1 MRAHVVWASLCLAGC
16 GASSGDDASAGGG
29 AGGAG
34 GSGGSVASGG
44 TWPGTGGAATG
55 GSGGTSALV
64 CDPHFSFEP
73 APPVQAGTAFVAKYT
88 DSSPYAYVDL
98 SVSGPGAP
106 QAAFKDVLQD
116 GGNYTWRY
124 DISGHGA
131 GVLSF
136 EFRKDVNGGS
146 SGALLGSCQ
155 LASQG
160 SGGSG
165 GTSSGGGG
173 TSSGGGGTS
182 SGGTGS
188 GGTAGNFVPAC
199 PSTCPAAG
207 LSSYPSSTTVGAPTT
222 DHPPPQHGDLNIKNR
237 GWEPCSKVDCG
248 KNTIGFVYY
257 PPDSVGVDPKAPRL
271 HTLFTP
277 AGQPFAANYR
287 MYDWNWSCG
296 QHGCKGGLSSMPWP
310 VTAVTFKTTAGQP
323 LKLPQSGY
331 QIAPGGLQARALFVD
346 GNSIT
351 LKYTGEDNV
360 VVGYTISIVGICP
373 APALRSKYDADDA
386 AGRKQLPALAGGDV
400 LGTACSSQTF
410 VTVRDSGAFMDPR
423 SETDWWQGH
432 P

>member
-1 MRAHVVWASLCLAGC
+1 MRPHWVWASLCLVAC
-16 GASSGDDASAGGG
+16 SSANSEDDATTGG
-29 AGGAG
+29 AGGVS

-44 TWPGTGGAATG
+44 TWPGTGAAPSG
-55 GSGGTSALV
+55 GSGGTAALV

-73 APPVQAGTAFVAKYT
+73 APPVQAGAAFVAKYT
-88 DSSPYAYVDL
+88 DTSPFANIDL
-98 SVSGPGAP
+98 KVTGPGSP
-106 QAAFKDVLQD
+106 QAAFKDVAQD

-124 DISGHGA
+124 DVSGHGS

-136 EFRKDVNGGS
+136 EFRKDVSGGS
-146 SGALLGSCQ
+146 PGTLLGSCQ
-155 LASQG
+155 IASQG

-173 TSSGGGGTS
+173 TGSGGGGTGGS
-182 SGGTGS
+182 ST
-188 GGTAGNFVPAC
+188 GNFAPAC
-199 PSTCPAAG
+199 PATCPSAG
-207 LSSYPSSTTVGAPTT
+207 LGAYPSSSTVGAPTT

-237 GWEPCSKVDCG
+237 GWEPCTKVDCG
-248 KNTIGFVYY
+248 NNKIGFVYY
-257 PPDSVGVDPKAPRL
+257 PPDSVGVDAKAPRL
-271 HTLFTP
+271 HTLFDP
-277 AGQPFAANYR
+277 AGQPFAANFR
-287 MYDWNWSCG
+287 MYDWNWGCG

-331 QIAPGGLQARALFVD
+331 QIAPGGLQARALYVD
-346 GNSIT
+346 GSSVT

-373 APALRSKYDADDA
+373 APALAAKYTADDA
-386 AGRKQLPALAGGDV
+386 AGRKQLPALKGGDV
-400 LGTACSSQTF
+400 IGTACAGQTL